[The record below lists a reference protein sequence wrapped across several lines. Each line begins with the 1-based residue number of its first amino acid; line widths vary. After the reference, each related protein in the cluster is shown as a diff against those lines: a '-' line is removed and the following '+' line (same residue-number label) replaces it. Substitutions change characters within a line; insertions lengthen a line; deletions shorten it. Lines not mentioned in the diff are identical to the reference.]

1 MHEDPALSAWYYAD
15 AARHRHGPLSAAELR
30 ERVRDGL
37 LERTTLVWRE
47 GMPEWQPLQALAAE
61 LGLPAAVT
69 PPPPPPLPPA
79 ASTAA
84 AMPTMAPRNSLSGCG
99 VGALVAVVAGAVLL
113 SVAGILAAI
122 ALPAYQDY
130 TLRTKATL
138 AIGSITP
145 LKPQISGFATQQ
157 GRCPV
162 NGDAGF
168 GTPQSYASEFVAQVR
183 IGRFDNGHCG
193 LEATLHAPGK
203 DKLDGKAL
211 WLDYDAQAAAWNC
224 SSELD
229 DRYLPA
235 HCRGG

>member
-15 AARHRHGPLSAAELR
+15 AARDRHGPLSAAELR

-61 LGLPAAVT
+61 LGLPAVAT
-69 PPPPPPLPPA
+69 PPPLPPPPPVA
-79 ASTAA
+79 TATA
-84 AMPTMAPRNSLSGCG
+84 VAAPRAGLSGCG
-99 VGALVAVVAGAVLL
+99 IGAIVAIVLGLVLVAVL
-113 SVAGILAAI
+113 GILAAI
-122 ALPAYQDY
+122 AMPAYRDY
-130 TLRTKATL
+130 TLRAHART
-138 AIGSITP
+138 AIDGLDL
-145 LKPQISGFATQQ
+145 LKGEVVAFAAQQ

-162 NGDAGF
+162 NGDPGF
-168 GTPQSYASEFVAQVR
+168 DAAQDYASEFVKQVR

>member
-1 MHEDPALSAWYYAD
+1 MSAWYYAD
-15 AARHRHGPLSAAELR
+15 AGRHRHGPLSTAELR

-69 PPPPPPLPPA
+69 PPPPPPLPLPPA

-138 AIGSITP
+138 AIGSIAP

-183 IGRFDNGHCG
+183 IGRFDNSHCG